1 MNLVYI
7 SEYNPCESI
16 GGAEIS
22 SYTTANNLAKF
33 IPIIYFTKPVDN
45 ILNHEHK
52 IRFVTNSI
60 LNFSPYYNL
69 SNRFMN
75 IKKKELFKKCIN
87 NFKLDPENTIIHA
100 QDMRT
105 SLLASYALKNTDYKI
120 VCTVRDYWPICISRD
135 YLFSKG
141 KMCEGCSLK
150 NIYKCYSNKEFT
162 FPEKLFISLTS
173 IDNLIFRN
181 KCIEN
186 LDAVAFV
193 SKYISNIVSNKIKI
207 NNQATIYNP
216 IPSSYIKNQVNNSKN
231 NNILYIGRLE
241 KYKGIEILLK
251 AFKIVNSTNKEY
263 RLNIVGGGNLELYKN
278 IARNMGISKKVIFH
292 GKQEFDKINY
302 FYDNSDIVV
311 LPHLFPEPF
320 GRTSAEAMARGK
332 VVITGSSGGPSE
344 FIEHG
349 INGFLVNTHSTNS
362 PSEIANLALDLI
374 NDDAKR
380 IKVGKMARKYAI
392 TNFHPDK
399 ISKDYLKF
407 YETIID

>member
-1 MNLVYI
+1 
-7 SEYNPCESI
+7 
-16 GGAEIS
+16 
-22 SYTTANNLAKF
+22 
-33 IPIIYFTKPVDN
+33 
-45 ILNHEHK
+45 
-52 IRFVTNSI
+52 
-60 LNFSPYYNL
+60 
-69 SNRFMN
+69 MN